1 MASIMGEWHKNWGI
15 GPRTIECKICCEFKF
30 WSLACKHAC
39 WCYLCCWWLL
49 VEKSKKKYF
58 VGVGWISE
66 DVPLS
71 QSSRNPNFAKSVVRV
86 VFTSLETFPES
97 FQLSDFNQMPV
108 KNNNLRF
115 YFFFHKRIFGEVKLG
130 ISWLRAKI
138 TKTSPLM
145 TRKKNRIFHADI
157 DQWFFIQEQKCSKF

>member
-1 MASIMGEWHKNWGI
+1 MGERHKNWGI
-15 GPRTIECKICCEFKF
+15 APRTIERKICCGFKF
-30 WSLACKHAC
+30 WSLANMHAGVI
-39 WCYLCCWWLL
+39 YAAGGCWWN
-49 VEKSKKKYF
+49 SKQKKYL
-58 VGVGWISE
+58 VGGGWISE

-115 YFFFHKRIFGEVKLG
+115 YFFFHTRVFGEVKLG
-130 ISWLRAKI
+130 ISWRRAKI
-138 TKTSPLM
+138 TMTSPLM